1 MPVSPTPESPREVPR
16 KRKLRRRR
24 FNDDPRW
31 IMQCLLWTLKPLSNL
46 SRSIPLQYVTAFL
59 MVALD
64 EGRGVGT
71 YARALG
77 MHRWTMSRYLNAIGP
92 RGRNGGPGLDLV
104 IIKHDPYDPRWTE
117 VFLTPKGRAVADDVF
132 KQMRRVKRNAPP
144 GVFERSGT
152 PLFSPIMNGAKP
164 RKRVTRG
171 TMTTAE
177 YLAALERV
185 GLPRTGGSTSDA
197 LGVTTRQLTR
207 YANGHPIPKTVEKI
221 LTLMLMRWQEYGAA
235 ES

>member
-16 KRKLRRRR
+16 KRKLRRPR

-31 IMQCLLWTLKPLSNL
+31 IIQCLFWTLKPLSNL

-104 IIKHDPYDPRWTE
+104 TIKHDPSDPRWTE
-117 VFLTPKGRAVADDVF
+117 VFLTPKGRAVADEIF

-144 GVFERSGT
+144 RVFEGGGRPHS
-152 PLFSPIMNGAKP
+152 NDAKRI
-164 RKRVTRG
+164 RKRETRS

-177 YLAALERV
+177 YLAALQRL
-185 GLPRTGGSTSDA
+185 GLSRTSKTTSEA
-197 LGVTTRQLTR
+197 TGLTTRQLTR
-207 YANGHPIPKTVEKI
+207 YANGHPIPKTVQKI
-221 LTLMLMRWQEYGAA
+221 LTLMLTRWHEYGIA